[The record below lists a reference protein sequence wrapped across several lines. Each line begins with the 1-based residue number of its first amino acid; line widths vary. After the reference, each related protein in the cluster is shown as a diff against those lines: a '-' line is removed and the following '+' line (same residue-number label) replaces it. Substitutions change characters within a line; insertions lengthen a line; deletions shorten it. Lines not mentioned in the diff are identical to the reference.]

1 MGTFSVT
8 ASLAHPQRPEPRVA
22 LDLLVDTGAT
32 WTMLPPDAVSRLGLT
47 TSLQRAVTLASGER
61 VTYAAGQVALRLN
74 GEELVTLFLRGLAG
88 CLAVLGAVT
97 LEEFGLAPDPVRK
110 TLIPVAGLLA

>member
-1 MGTFSVT
+1 
-8 ASLAHPQRPEPRVA
+8 
-22 LDLLVDTGAT
+22 
-32 WTMLPPDAVSRLGLT
+32 MLPPDAVSRLGLT